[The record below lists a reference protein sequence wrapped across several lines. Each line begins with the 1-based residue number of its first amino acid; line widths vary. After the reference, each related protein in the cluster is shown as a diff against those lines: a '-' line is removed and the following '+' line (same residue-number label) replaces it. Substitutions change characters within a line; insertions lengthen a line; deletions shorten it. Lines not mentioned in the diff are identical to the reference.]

1 MMNIKVFYKLIPSF
15 LVAIA
20 RHAQSTQN
28 NEIAK
33 KKVRDEVEMKLIVQ
47 ISIKIFYKLTIMMM
61 NCFCGMVDRRKAFS
75 LIFSW
80 DHCQR
85 SSPSRISDTP
95 QAMVWTYREEPEF
108 RLIWMKLHSSD
119 NHYTTAPHYHF

>member
-95 QAMVWTYREEPEF
+95 QAMVWTYREPEF